1 MRYLEATFPSSRF
14 NSRVVPVALLLP
26 SRCASSC
33 WYSVVPIDKMSS
45 RPIPV
50 ACHVQCLLRR
60 FKGKTRRDGRVGTLW
75 WFYNVRDC
83 HVHIAL
89 LEGGGGIKN
98 ITPAEQVRF

>member
-50 ACHVQCLLRR
+50 ACHVQCLHADSKEKPAVTAGLEPC
-60 FKGKTRRDGRVGTLW
+60 GGSITLEIVTFILHCW
-75 WFYNVRDC
+75 M
-83 HVHIAL
+83 
-89 LEGGGGIKN
+89 GGGESKILR
-98 ITPAEQVRF
+98 PLSR